1 MNEKDLQRFQELLE
15 QAEIQDK
22 LVDCKNV
29 EEFINFFKELEIS
42 ISNEDAK
49 AIYEELLEKA
59 SSEELNLDDL
69 EDVSGG
75 GILAGAAIIGGGV
88 AVSYIMAKVAW
99 KKIKKMSNY
108 R

>member
-1 MNEKDLQRFQELLE
+1 MDQSDLQRFQELLE
-15 QAEIQDK
+15 QEEFQDK
-22 LVDCKNV
+22 LVDCKNID
-29 EEFINFFKELEIS
+29 EFIAFFKEYELNIS
-42 ISNEDAK
+42 DEDAK
-49 AIYEELLEKA
+49 SIYEELLKKA
-59 SSEELNLDDL
+59 SFEELAIDDL

-75 GILAGAAIIGGGV
+75 GFLAGAAIIGGGI